1 MKTLGKSPLDIN
13 LTKWL
18 SRCEGSFHKGKDQKT
33 RYGANGCKAQLIK
46 TKIESITMKETK
58 TMNIKWK
65 AKMKENG
72 RSKVME
78 NESDV
83 HAT

>member
-1 MKTLGKSPLDIN
+1 M
-13 LTKWL
+13 
-18 SRCEGSFHKGKDQKT
+18 
-33 RYGANGCKAQLIK
+33 IK
-46 TKIESITMKETK
+46 TK

-72 RSKVME
+72 RRKLME
-78 NESDV
+78 NERDV

>member
-1 MKTLGKSPLDIN
+1 MQNSIDKDKTVSK
-13 LTKWL
+13 
-18 SRCEGSFHKGKDQKT
+18 
-33 RYGANGCKAQLIK
+33 
-46 TKIESITMKETK
+46 TMKETK

-72 RSKVME
+72 RRKLME

>member
-1 MKTLGKSPLDIN
+1 MQNSIDKDKT
-13 LTKWL
+13 
-18 SRCEGSFHKGKDQKT
+18 
-33 RYGANGCKAQLIK
+33 
-46 TKIESITMKETK
+46 ESNTMKETK
-58 TMNIKWK
+58 TINIKWE

-72 RSKVME
+72 RRKLMK

>member
-1 MKTLGKSPLDIN
+1 MQN
-13 LTKWL
+13 LND
-18 SRCEGSFHKGKDQKT
+18 KD
-33 RYGANGCKAQLIK
+33 
-46 TKIESITMKETK
+46 KIENNIMKETK

-72 RSKVME
+72 RRKLME

-83 HAT
+83 HTT

>member
-1 MKTLGKSPLDIN
+1 MKTLGKFPLDIN
-13 LTKWL
+13 LTKLL

-33 RYGANGCKAQLIK
+33 KYGENGCKTQMIK
-46 TKIESITMKETK
+46 TK

-72 RSKVME
+72 RRKLME
-78 NESDV
+78 NERDV